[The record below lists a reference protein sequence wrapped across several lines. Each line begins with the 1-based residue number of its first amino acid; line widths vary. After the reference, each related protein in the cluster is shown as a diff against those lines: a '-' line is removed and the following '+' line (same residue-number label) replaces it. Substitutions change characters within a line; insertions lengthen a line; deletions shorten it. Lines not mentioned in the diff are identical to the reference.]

1 VNEENKK
8 YGYIEL
14 WRSLLSWGWWQE
26 PNTAHLFVHCLLR
39 ASVKDDV
46 WKGIIVKRGQFITSI
61 SKLATETGLT
71 EKQVRTAL
79 EHLIK
84 TGEVAKSTTSK
95 FSIISVKNYDNY
107 QAKGK
112 QRADEKADKGQ
123 AKGKQR
129 ATDNNN
135 NTKRDILPKGN
146 ISLGEKEKNLPD
158 VAVPGGT
165 PQANKKPS
173 FKEMREFYIQSVG
186 RDDAVLVDDFDRE
199 CRKAN
204 NYSNWKQ
211 RLLKYRGDT
220 GC

>member
-1 VNEENKK
+1 MNEENKK

-46 WKGIIVKRGQFITSI
+46 WKGITVKRGQFITSI

-112 QRADEKADKGQ
+112 QRAGEKADKGQAERQ

-135 NTKRDILPKGN
+135 NNKRDILPKGN
-146 ISLGEKEKNLPD
+146 ISLGEKEKNSP

-173 FKEMREFYIQSVG
+173 YREMREYYEQITG

-199 CRKAN
+199 CRIAN
-204 NYSNWKQ
+204 DYSNWQ
-211 RLLKYRGDT
+211 ERLLKYEG
-220 GC
+220 